1 MAFTGIQGN
10 EKDKG
15 KVVLTMDDLSNAL
28 GEHGVNARKPDY
40 CELASAPVAV
50 RNRGKLI
57 RIDVARED
65 F

>member
-1 MAFTGIQGN
+1 
-10 EKDKG
+10 
-15 KVVLTMDDLSNAL
+15 MDDLSNAL

-40 CELASAPVAV
+40 CELASGPVAV